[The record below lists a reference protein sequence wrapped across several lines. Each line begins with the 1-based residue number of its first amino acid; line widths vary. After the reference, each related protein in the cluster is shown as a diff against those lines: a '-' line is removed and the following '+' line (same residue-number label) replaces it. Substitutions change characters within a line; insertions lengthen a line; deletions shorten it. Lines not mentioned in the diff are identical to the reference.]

1 MTTLPMTP
9 TVTQR
14 CGHEHVYDLAATTPL
29 LRAVVVSHLAQRDC
43 LSCRRVAHAE
53 QQTRSEASDAFHDSK
68 TVETSAAQSV
78 VWERRARMP
87 ELDGTERATA
97 GASRVRFT
105 LISEAHDWC
114 LDREWTEE
122 EFTERIVALARQHLD
137 AAWWIKHCGTAPED
151 LEDLLV
157 LFEELPGLERDISE
171 VER

>member
-1 MTTLPMTP
+1 MTTLPTTP

-14 CGHEHVYDLAATTPL
+14 CGHEHVYDLAATPPL

-53 QQTRSEASDAFHDSK
+53 RQTRGNASNVSRDSE
-68 TVETSAAQSV
+68 TVETGYSEIEA
-78 VWERRARMP
+78 WERRARMP
-87 ELDGTERATA
+87 ELDGTERSTT

-137 AAWWIKHCGTAPED
+137 ASWWIKHRDVAPED
-151 LEDLLV
+151 LEELLA
-157 LFEELPGLERDISE
+157 LFEELPGLERDINE